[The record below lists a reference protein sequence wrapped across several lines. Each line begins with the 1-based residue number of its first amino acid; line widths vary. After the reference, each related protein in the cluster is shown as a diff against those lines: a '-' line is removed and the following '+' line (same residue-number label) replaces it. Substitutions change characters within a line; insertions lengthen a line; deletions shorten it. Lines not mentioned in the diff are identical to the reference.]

1 MRLCTASAKGP
12 GLIPGQ
18 GTRSCL
24 LQLRFLHAKTKTW
37 HTQKKKKKHDLES
50 QIKIARNH
58 PEVSLVSLYKV
69 ALVAALHHS
78 DVGY

>member
-1 MRLCTASAKGP
+1 MPKLRP
-12 GLIPGQ
+12 G
-18 GTRSCL
+18 T
-24 LQLRFLHAKTKTW
+24 H
-37 HTQKKKKKHDLES
+37 KKRKKKHDLES